1 MALKLYSI
9 FHVNL
14 LYSSIPEWKRKEVI
28 ERCLWPLLGL
38 ATEHRFPIAIE
49 APGHTLDIAAQL
61 DPQWVRTLKEAVRS
75 GLVEFAGSGYSQIV
89 APLVPSSV
97 NEWNLQ
103 AGKETYRRLVGT
115 MPLLWYVNEQA
126 YSAGIVEHYVKL
138 GAQGIVMEWNNPRA
152 LHPEWNDEYKYY
164 PQVAVG
170 SERNRIKLIWNNSIS
185 FQKLQRYAHG
195 DIDREDFLSYLLT
208 HLSETGRYFCL
219 YGNDAEIFDFRP
231 GRFKTEAEL
240 AEPVEWTRLA
250 RLYRSLR
257 NDPRFQLIFPSDV
270 LKSPPVPSKSYL
282 PLSLESAS
290 QPIPVKKQ
298 PKYNVTRWAVTGRDS
313 LYVNTL
319 CHRFYQNIT
328 GMMERSIAPK
338 ALNQLKKSLCF
349 FWSSDFRTHITAER
363 WQAFMTMIENL
374 LRETAG
380 TDESKGAAPK
390 GGGRG
395 TYTPHRPGVVR
406 LDVNGLTGSLYVHP
420 AETNRRS
427 RLSGGDP
434 GEVSRKKGCLQIST
448 PTTQVRFDTRR
459 GLAIESLLFPEV
471 WPAPLVGTIPHGYF
485 DDIAL
490 SADWY
495 TGNSVLQRP
504 GKPQVTDLVP
514 VEVEIITGSDEGEG
528 WVGCVATTPTEVG
541 PVTKQFRIYR
551 KRPQIDLD
559 YTFDWGS
566 IPAGS
571 FKTGFV
577 TLIPESYDLTGL
589 FYATHNGGS
598 SLEVFRMHNQTIAQ
612 NAPASSV
619 VTASSGLGATEGLLL
634 MGDARKAVALRV
646 DPAICAAMPMIAFR
660 LVQPAFFG
668 RVMFSCGELDETRT
682 EEVQGPLRFCC
693 SITGIGRK

>member
-28 ERCLWPLLGL
+28 ERCLWPLLRL
-38 ATEHRFPIAIE
+38 ATEQRLPVAIE
-49 APGHTLDIAAQL
+49 APGHTLDIAARI
-61 DPQWVRTLKEAVRS
+61 DPSWIRTLKEAVRS
-75 GLVEFAGSGYSQIV
+75 RLIEFVGSGYSQIV
-89 APLVPSSV
+89 GPLVPSSV

-103 AGKETYRRLVGT
+103 AGKEIYRRLVGT
-115 MPLLWYVNEQA
+115 TPTLWYVNEQA

-138 GAQGIVMEWNNPRA
+138 GAQGIIMEWNNPRA

-170 SERNRIKLIWNNSIS
+170 TGRNRVKLIWNNSVS

-195 DIDREDFLSYLLT
+195 DIEREELLSYFLA
-208 HLSETGRYFCL
+208 HVSETGRYFCL

-231 GRFKTEAEL
+231 GRFKTEPEL
-240 AEPVEWTRLA
+240 AEPVEWARIAGVYRL
-250 RLYRSLR
+250 LQ
-257 NDPRFQLIFPSDV
+257 NDPRFQLIFPSEA

-319 CHRFYQNIT
+319 CHRLYRNIT
-328 GMMERSIAPK
+328 RMIEQNSAPK
-338 ALNQLKKSLCF
+338 ALTRLKKSLCYL
-349 FWSSDFRTHITAER
+349 WSSDFRTHITAER
-363 WQAFMTMIENL
+363 WQAFMTEIDNL
-374 LRETAG
+374 LRETA
-380 TDESKGAAPK
+380 APRQSTGCDTK
-390 GGGRG
+390 ARG
-395 TYTPHRPGVVR
+395 PRIAP
-406 LDVNGLTGSLYVHP
+406 LSLNGLGGSLYMRP
-420 AETNRRS
+420 RAEVTGRA
-427 RLSGGDP
+427 RLSQQNAS
-434 GEVSRKKGCLQIST
+434 EVSRGKGFLEIST
-448 PTTQVRFDTRR
+448 PATHVKFDVRR
-459 GLAIESLLFPEV
+459 GLAIETLRFPGV
-471 WPAPLVGTIPHGYF
+471 WAAPLVGTIPHGYF

-504 GKPQVTDLVP
+504 GRPQVTDLVP
-514 VEVEIITGSDEGEG
+514 VEPEVLTGSDEGET
-528 WVGCVATTPTEVG
+528 WVGCVASVPTEMG
-541 PVTKQFRIYR
+541 PVHKRIKVYK

-559 YTFDWGS
+559 YTFDWRT
-566 IPAGS
+566 IPGGS
-571 FKTGFV
+571 FKIGFI

-598 SLEVFRMHNQTIAQ
+598 SFEVFRMHNQSIAQ
-612 NAPASSV
+612 NGPASSV
-619 VTASSGLGATEGLLL
+619 VSASSGLGATEGLVL
-634 MGDARKAVALRV
+634 MGDARKAVAIHV
-646 DPAICAAMPMIAFR
+646 DLSICAAMPMIAFR
-660 LVQPAFFG
+660 LVPPSFFA
-668 RVMFSCGELDETRT
+668 RAMFSCGELDETRT

-693 SITGIGRK
+693 SITGLGRKKNEDH

>member
-38 ATEHRFPIAIE
+38 ATEHRLPIAIE
-49 APGHTLDIAAQL
+49 APGHTLDIAARL
-61 DPQWVRTLKEAVRS
+61 DPSWVRALKEAVRS
-75 GLVEFAGSGYSQIV
+75 KLVEFAGSGYSQIV

-103 AGKETYRRLVGT
+103 AGKETYRRLLGT
-115 MPLLWYVNEQA
+115 MPSLWYVNEQA

-152 LHPEWNDEYKYY
+152 LHPEWSDEYKYY

-170 SERNRIKLIWNNSIS
+170 SERNRIKLIWNNSIA

-195 DIDREDFLSYLLT
+195 DIDREDLLSYLLS

-231 GRFKTEAEL
+231 GRFKTEPEL
-240 AEPVEWTRLA
+240 AGPVEWTRLA
-250 RLYRSLR
+250 GFCRGLQS
-257 NDPRFQLIFPSDV
+257 DPRFQLIFPSEV

-282 PLSLESAS
+282 PLSLESPS

-319 CHRFYQNIT
+319 CHRLYQSIT
-328 GMMERSIAPK
+328 RMIEENGNPK

-349 FWSSDFRTHITAER
+349 LWSSDFRTHITAER
-363 WQAFMTMIENL
+363 WQAFMTEIENL

-380 TDESKGAAPK
+380 PGQSTGQSMGHAGKRRGPHIVPLSLNGLDGSLFVRSRAETT
-390 GGGRG
+390 GRAHVSG
-395 TYTPHRPGVVR
+395 PGV
-406 LDVNGLTGSLYVHP
+406 S
-420 AETNRRS
+420 
-427 RLSGGDP
+427 
-434 GEVSRKKGCLQIST
+434 EVSKEKGFLQIST
-448 PTTQVRFDTRR
+448 PFTQVRLDLRR
-459 GLAIESLLFPEV
+459 GLAIETLRFPEI
-471 WPAPLVGTIPHGYF
+471 WPAPLVGTVPHGYF

-504 GKPQVTDLVP
+504 GKPQVADLEP
-514 VEVEIITGSDEGEG
+514 VEADVVAGSDEGEG
-528 WVGCVATTPTEVG
+528 WVGCVVSVPTEIG
-541 PVTKQFRIYR
+541 PVTKRIRVYR

-559 YTFDWGS
+559 YTFEWRT

-577 TLIPESYDLTGL
+577 TLLPESYDLTGL

-598 SLEVFRMHNQTIAQ
+598 SLEVFRMHHQSITQ
-612 NAPASSV
+612 NGPASSV
-619 VTASSGLGATEGLLL
+619 VTASSGLGATEGLVL
-634 MGDARKAVALRV
+634 MGDARKAIAIHV
-646 DPAICAAMPMIAFR
+646 DPSICAAMPMIAFR
-660 LVQPAFFG
+660 LVPPSFFG